1 MIVPLLY
8 IGDMARPREFDVD
21 KAVDAAI
28 TVFREHG
35 FEGSS
40 AQMLVAAM
48 GIGRQSLYDTFGDKW
63 GIYLAAVKRYS
74 EEEVRAH
81 GEALASS
88 ARAIDGVRAMFDRV
102 IEDAGRG
109 CLGVSSTVEFGCS
122 RPDLVEVRAASGA
135 WLAKRIEQTLTLARE
150 QGDLAPELNIR
161 EVTDFL
167 VATIASIRLAAR
179 AGADPVRTS
188 ALATLALRALG

>member
-1 MIVPLLY
+1 MIIPISYV
-8 IGDMARPREFDVD
+8 GGMARHREFDID
-21 KAVDAAI
+21 TAVEAAI
-28 TVFREHG
+28 GVFREHG

-74 EEEVRAH
+74 DDEVRAH
-81 GEALASS
+81 AAALDSRE
-88 ARAIDGVRAMFDRV
+88 RAVDGIRAMFDRV
-102 IEDAGRG
+102 VAEAGLG

-122 RPDLVEVRAASGA
+122 RPDLVEARAASGA
-135 WLAKRIEQTLTLARE
+135 WLAKRIEQTLMLARD
-150 QGDLAPELNIR
+150 QGDLAPTLNIG
-161 EVTDFL
+161 EVAAFL

-179 AGADPVRTS
+179 AGADEVQTS
-188 ALATLALRALG
+188 ALVTLAMRALA